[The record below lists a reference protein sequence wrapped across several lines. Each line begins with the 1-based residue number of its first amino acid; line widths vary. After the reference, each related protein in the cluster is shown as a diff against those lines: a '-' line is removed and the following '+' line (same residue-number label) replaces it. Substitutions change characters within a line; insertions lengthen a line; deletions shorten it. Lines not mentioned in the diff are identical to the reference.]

1 MAGDEKA
8 PSARRAELL
17 ELAYQYA
24 VQRGSTDLTLR
35 PLAAAIGSS
44 PRVLIYLFGSRD
56 GLVRALLSRARAD
69 EVSQLAALRQEAA
82 GGAGLA
88 GAGLAGAGLAEAG
101 LAEAGG
107 RVWAWLADEGR
118 RPLLR
123 LWLDGYARSLSE
135 PDGPWAGFARATV
148 ADWLAL
154 LGEFRAPRPAAGT
167 AGADAEAGTGDETSV
182 TELTLLLAVLRG
194 ALIDLLATDDERRV
208 TASVRGYLIRL
219 GRHPH
224 Q

>member
-1 MAGDEKA
+1 MAGDEK
-8 PSARRAELL
+8 PLSARRAELL

-82 GGAGLA
+82 EA
-88 GAGLAGAGLAEAG
+88 GAGPAGAGPAGAEPADGG
-101 LAEAGG
+101 LADAGA
-107 RVWAWLADEGR
+107 RVWAWLAEEGR

-154 LGEFRAPRPAAGT
+154 LGEFRTPRPAAGM
-167 AGADAEAGTGDETSV
+167 AGVGDEASE

-208 TASVRGYLIRL
+208 TESVRGYLSRL
-219 GRHPH
+219 GRHP
-224 Q
+224 QQ

>member
-1 MAGDEKA
+1 MAGDEK
-8 PSARRAELL
+8 PLSARRAELL

-82 GGAGLA
+82 EA
-88 GAGLAGAGLAEAG
+88 GAGPAGAGPAGAEPADGG
-101 LAEAGG
+101 LADAGA
-107 RVWAWLADEGR
+107 RVWAWLAEEGR

-154 LGEFRAPRPAAGT
+154 LGEFRTPRPAAGT
-167 AGADAEAGTGDETSV
+167 AGVGDEASE

-208 TASVRGYLIRL
+208 TESVRGYLSRL
-219 GRHPH
+219 GRHP
-224 Q
+224 QQ